1 MTPPPPNTHDPYITE
16 EPVTVIFHVPKP
28 SLPQRHFLSYIYEHN
43 VAQILTE
50 QAPSGLQKLHKHR
63 ENR

>member
-1 MTPPPPNTHDPYITE
+1 MTPLLHHTHPYITE
-16 EPVTVIFHVPKP
+16 QPVTAIFHVPKP

-43 VAQILTE
+43 VAQILAEEGPT
-50 QAPSGLQKLHKHR
+50 GLQKILKHR